1 MESGVNEYNFSN
13 FQLKKKDD
21 LKKQIQNNLYIKHD
35 NSV

>member
-13 FQLKKKDD
+13 FQLNKDD